1 MGAADGWPRVWAEMS
16 DEDLR
21 DQLRHYLF
29 LAADGPNRHAGRIVQ
44 LVPEADRCGKAQ
56 MVDEAMQ
63 WVKSHEP
70 SKQE

>member
-1 MGAADGWPRVWAEMS
+1 MGFDDGWPRVWAEMS
-16 DEDLR
+16 DEELR
-21 DQLRHYLF
+21 ERLRHYRF
-29 LAADGPNRHAGRIVQ
+29 LVANGPNRHAGRIVQ
-44 LVPEADRCGKAQ
+44 LVAEADRRGKAQ

>member
-1 MGAADGWPRVWAEMS
+1 MGAADGRPRVWAEMG

-29 LAADGPNRHAGRIVQ
+29 LAANRSNRHAGRIVQ
-44 LVPEADRCGKAQ
+44 PVPEAGRCGKAQ

-63 WVKSHEP
+63 WVKSYEP
-70 SKQE
+70 SKQ

>member
-29 LAADGPNRHAGRIVQ
+29 LAANGPNRHAGRIVQ
-44 LVPEADRCGKAQ
+44 LAPEADRCGKAQ